1 MIKTHGLFGLFAEI
15 PWYMRIVLGSVPFL
29 LMILGYWGIS
39 ALYLVENP
47 DGKLL
52 PSYAQMAERLVV
64 LATQPDRRSGEILL
78 WLDMG
83 SSLKRLLMSM
93 AAAGFVG
100 IMMGIVTAFYPVW
113 RYTLSPFITFFSN
126 VPIISLIAILMLFLG
141 MDELFKFAL
150 IFLATVFIVTRDVQN
165 SALKVPNEMI
175 TKTLSLGASQRGTV
189 FRVMLP
195 RLMPDALKA
204 IKFVL
209 GTAWVYTLAAEMIR
223 SSDGIGQ
230 RIVFARRSVDME
242 LIIPYVM
249 VVTLMAFALNML
261 MDLWIRIVYPWY
273 QEDE

>member
-1 MIKTHGLFGLFAEI
+1 MNKTHGLFGLFAEF
-15 PWYMRIVLGSVPFL
+15 PWYTRMFLGSLPFL
-29 LMILGYWGIS
+29 LMFFGYWAAS
-39 ALYLVENP
+39 ASYLADNP

-52 PSYAQMAERLVV
+52 PSYMQMAERLWI
-64 LATQPDRRSGEILL
+64 LATQEDRRSGDVIL

-83 SSLKRLLMSM
+83 SSLKRLLT
-93 AAAGFVG
+93 AIIAAGCVG
-100 IMMGIVTAFYPVW
+100 IMLGIITAFYPIW
-113 RYTLSPFITFFSN
+113 RYTLTPFVTFFSN
-126 VPIISLIAILMLFLG
+126 LPIISLIAILMIFFG
-141 MDELFKFAL
+141 MDELFKFVL

-175 TKTLSLGASQRGTV
+175 TKTLSLGASQTGTV

-209 GTAWVYTLAAEMIR
+209 GTAWVYTLAAEIIR
-223 SSDGIGQ
+223 SPDGIGM
-230 RIVFARRSVDME
+230 RLVFAKRLVDME

-249 VVTLMAFALNML
+249 VVTLMAFALNAL
-261 MDLWIRIVYPWY
+261 VDLWIRVVYPWY